1 MPILG
6 RAGQGAQNHVLISY
20 MLCISWIKLNIGG
33 YVSNIPSM
41 EKGHKSL
48 RVGGTSVCLPA
59 LGFGAAPLGNL
70 YTARSDADAVATVQ
84 AALSAHFRYFDTA
97 PYYGFGLSEQ
107 RLGIALR
114 SAADRAGMV
123 ISTKVGRVLVPASV
137 GRIGLSRHGFI
148 DGMPFEPVFDY
159 SYDGVMRSF
168 DASVR
173 RLDGGRI
180 DVLLAHDLGQM
191 THGAAHLARWSE
203 FLAGGYRAMCQLRN
217 EKIVGAIGLGVN
229 EIDVCLQALREI
241 DVDCFLLAGRYTLL
255 EQSALDVLL
264 PECARRGVSVII
276 GAPFN
281 SGILIEGVDG
291 TSPAHYNYAPA
302 SPKVI
307 ARDRRL
313 TAVCS
318 AHRVSVASVAIQFPL
333 AHPAV
338 VSVIPGLATPE
349 EVYQVKEFLSAPIP
363 PSLWSDLRS
372 ERLLHPDAP
381 TPHAKAAAPP
391 SRTTT

>member
-1 MPILG
+1 
-6 RAGQGAQNHVLISY
+6 
-20 MLCISWIKLNIGG
+20 
-33 YVSNIPSM
+33 M
-41 EKGHKSL
+41 EQSHKSH
-48 RVGGTSVCLPA
+48 RVSSTSVCLPA

-70 YTARSDADAVATVQ
+70 YAARSDADAVAAVQ

-107 RLGIALR
+107 RLGAALR
-114 SAADRAGMV
+114 SAGDRPGLA
-123 ISTKVGRVLVPASV
+123 ISTKVGRALVPAP
-137 GRIGLSRHGFI
+137 GRIDSSRHGFI

-159 SYDGVMRSF
+159 SYDAVMRSF

-173 RLDGGRI
+173 RLGGRRI
-180 DVLLAHDLGQM
+180 DILLAHDLGQV
-191 THGAAHLARWSE
+191 THGAAHFARWSE

-217 EKIVGAIGLGVN
+217 ENVVGAIGLGVN
-229 EIDVCLQALREI
+229 EIDVCLQALQDT

-264 PECARRGVSVII
+264 PECVRRGVSVII

-281 SGILIEGVDG
+281 SGILIEGIDG

-302 SPKVI
+302 SPDVI
-307 ARDRRL
+307 GRVRRL

-318 AHRVSVASVAIQFPL
+318 AHRVPLASAAIQFPL
-333 AHPAV
+333 AHSAV

-349 EVYQVKEFLSAPIP
+349 QVHQVKEFFSRPIP
-363 PSLWSDLRS
+363 PALWSDLRS
-372 ERLLHPDAP
+372 EGLLHPGAP
-381 TPHAKAAAPP
+381 TPRKEAAAPS

>member
-1 MPILG
+1 M
-6 RAGQGAQNHVLISY
+6 S
-20 MLCISWIKLNIGG
+20 S
-33 YVSNIPSM
+33 IPLM
-41 EKGHKSL
+41 EQVQKGH
-48 RVGGTSVCLPA
+48 RGGSPSVCLPA

-70 YTARSDADAVATVQ
+70 YTAHSDADAVATVQ
-84 AALSAHFRYFDTA
+84 AALSAHFQYFDTA

-107 RLGIALR
+107 RLGVALG
-114 SAADRAGMV
+114 SAVDRPGLA
-123 ISTKVGRVLVPASV
+123 ISTKVGRALVPAP
-137 GRIGLSRHGFI
+137 GRIGSSRYGFI

-159 SYDGVMRSF
+159 SYDAVMRSF

-173 RLDGGRI
+173 RLGGRRI
-180 DVLLAHDLGQM
+180 DILLAHDLGQV

-217 EKIVGAIGLGVN
+217 ENVVGAIGLGVN
-229 EIDVCLQALREI
+229 EIDVCLQALQEI

-302 SPKVI
+302 SPEVI
-307 ARDRRL
+307 GRVRRL

-372 ERLLHPDAP
+372 ERLLHPGAP
-381 TPHAKAAAPP
+381 TPHAEAAAQ
-391 SRTTT
+391 SSGTRR

>member
-1 MPILG
+1 
-6 RAGQGAQNHVLISY
+6 
-20 MLCISWIKLNIGG
+20 
-33 YVSNIPSM
+33 M
-41 EKGHKSL
+41 ENSHKSH
-48 RVGGTSVCLPA
+48 RVGSTSVCLPA

-70 YTARSDADAVATVQ
+70 YTAHSDADAAATIQ

-107 RLGIALR
+107 RLGVALP
-114 SAADRAGMV
+114 SAVDRAGLA
-123 ISTKVGRVLVPASV
+123 ISTKVGRALVPAAV
-137 GRIGLSRHGFI
+137 GRIGSTRHGFI
-148 DGMPFEPVFDY
+148 DGMPFEPFFDY

-173 RLDGGRI
+173 RLGGERI
-180 DVLLAHDLGQM
+180 DILLAHDLGQM

-203 FLAGGYRAMCQLRN
+203 FLAGGYRAMSQLRSEN
-217 EKIVGAIGLGVN
+217 VVGAIGLGVT
-229 EIDVCLQALREI
+229 EIDVCLQALRDT

-264 PECARRGVSVII
+264 PECVRRRVSII
-276 GAPFN
+276 AGAPFN
-281 SGILIEGVDG
+281 SGILIEGIDG

-302 SPKVI
+302 SPDVI
-307 ARDRRL
+307 GRVRRL

-318 AHRVSVASVAIQFPL
+318 AHRVPVASAAIQFPL

-349 EVYQVKEFLSAPIP
+349 EVYQVREFLSTPIP

-372 ERLLHPDAP
+372 EGLLHPCAP
-381 TPHAKAAAPP
+381 TPHPAAAAQS

>member
-1 MPILG
+1 ME
-6 RAGQGAQNHVLISY
+6 ISQD
-20 MLCISWIKLNIGG
+20 SR
-33 YVSNIPSM
+33 
-41 EKGHKSL
+41 
-48 RVGGTSVCLPA
+48 RVGSTSVYLPA

-107 RLGIALR
+107 RLGVAL
-114 SAADRAGMV
+114 SPAADRAGMA
-123 ISTKVGRVLVPASV
+123 ISTKVGRALVPIPAERS
-137 GRIGLSRHGFI
+137 GSSRHGFI

-173 RLDGGRI
+173 RLDGRRI
-180 DVLLAHDLGQM
+180 DILLAHDLGEM

-203 FLAGGYRAMCQLRN
+203 FLAGGYRAMWRLRN
-217 EKIVGAIGLGVN
+217 ENVVGAIGLGVN
-229 EIDVCLQALREI
+229 EIDVCLQALQET
-241 DVDCFLLAGRYTLL
+241 DLDCFLLAGRYTLL

-264 PECARRGVSVII
+264 PECVRRGVSVII

-281 SGILIEGVDG
+281 SGILIEGIDG
-291 TSPAHYNYAPA
+291 TIPAHYNYAPA
-302 SPKVI
+302 SPDVI
-307 ARDRRL
+307 GRVRRL

-318 AHRVSVASVAIQFPL
+318 AHRVPLASAAIQFPL

-349 EVYQVKEFLSAPIP
+349 QVYWAKEFLSTPIP
-363 PSLWSDLRS
+363 LSLWSDLRS
-372 ERLLHPDAP
+372 ERLLHPCAP
-381 TPHAKAAAPP
+381 TPRPETAAQ
-391 SRTTT
+391 SSGTETLDQS

>member
-1 MPILG
+1 
-6 RAGQGAQNHVLISY
+6 
-20 MLCISWIKLNIGG
+20 
-33 YVSNIPSM
+33 M
-41 EKGHKSL
+41 EKGHKNH
-48 RVGGTSVCLPA
+48 RVGSTSVCLPA
-59 LGFGAAPLGNL
+59 VGFGAAPLGNL

-114 SAADRAGMV
+114 SAVDSAGMA
-123 ISTKVGRVLVPASV
+123 ISTKVGRALVPAPV
-137 GRIGLSRHGFI
+137 GRIGSSRHGFI

-173 RLDGGRI
+173 RLDGRRI
-180 DVLLAHDLGQM
+180 DILLAHDLGEM

-217 EKIVGAIGLGVN
+217 EKVVGAIGLGVN

-241 DVDCFLLAGRYTLL
+241 DVDCF
-255 EQSALDVLL
+255 
-264 PECARRGVSVII
+264 P
-276 GAPFN
+276 
-281 SGILIEGVDG
+281 
-291 TSPAHYNYAPA
+291 SPAHYNYAPA
-302 SPKVI
+302 STEVI
-307 ARDRRL
+307 GRVRRL

-349 EVYQVKEFLSAPIP
+349 EVYQVKEFLSAHIP

-372 ERLLHPDAP
+372 ERLLHPGAP
-381 TPHAKAAAPP
+381 TPHAEAAAPCLERP
-391 SRTTT
+391 LE